1 LPGFNR
7 IAGPL
12 LRTPAQGADTAA
24 WLAASPAAPA
34 IAADTAAS
42 RASAPASAPAAA
54 HAAASAAS
62 RDPTQAAGVIWHDRR
77 PRPAHRLRSTRET
90 ASERAQLFEE
100 CLART
105 AD

>member
-1 LPGFNR
+1 SLPGFNR

-24 WLAASPAAPA
+24 WLATSPAVSRRAAP
-34 IAADTAAS
+34 
-42 RASAPASAPAAA
+42 
-54 HAAASAAS
+54 
-62 RDPTQAAGVIWHDRR
+62 AAGVIWHDRR